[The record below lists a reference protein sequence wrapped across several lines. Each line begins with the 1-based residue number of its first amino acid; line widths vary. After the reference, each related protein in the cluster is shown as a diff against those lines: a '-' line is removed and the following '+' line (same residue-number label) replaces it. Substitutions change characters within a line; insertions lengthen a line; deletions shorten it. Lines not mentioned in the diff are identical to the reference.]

1 VFLSHEL
8 SIMDFLFSRCQS
20 SATDDQLKEA
30 TALASTGTI
39 GDVDKLLSWLNA
51 SAASPSGTTLC
62 AACCEAIE
70 QIAQRGDWEG
80 EAGRP
85 LARAPQVLNR
95 LARCNG
101 DSGVRARAAQAVQ
114 AVEQAIA
121 YLPAWPLHASPSS
134 SLCAR
139 GPLQP
144 LPQSTSQQPA
154 LPPVVPH
161 PSSLTE
167 APKPPTWADALSAAG
182 QDGGEVAAAKR
193 SRGPSASELGVKL
206 ENISLYQALVAL
218 RARLAEGKPAY
229 QVASNQVLAMIANK
243 RPTSRLQLLEING
256 IGKAKAD
263 SYGDS
268 ILRCVAEHA
277 RPKSESV
284 AGSVDAPTAADDA
297 AAAKAEGSSPLLAS
311 DEPSAA
317 PQMSNEQQRAAEAVR
332 QGDSIFLT
340 GGAGTGK
347 SYTLKSII
355 DLLRMMYGR
364 EAVFVTASTG
374 IAACALGGTT
384 VHSFAGI
391 GLGRDSAKELAD
403 KVASK
408 QAVCKRWLS
417 CRALVIDEISML
429 DGTLFEKLDF
439 VARTVRG
446 ARCMPTT
453 HDPSDEPFGGI
464 QLVLCG
470 DFFQLPPVGM
480 ERDPTVRFLFETDAW
495 REAQLLPIVLT
506 KTFRQKEA
514 GFIALL
520 DEMRRARLSPFS
532 IAQLQ
537 HHVSHPPEQFV
548 RGARGG
554 APPLTSTAQAPQPIA
569 TAAAPPA
576 DAGGEPSPAMVA
588 FPVPAGAGAPPVGL
602 FLSTRL
608 YPNNESSDSENQM
621 RLDALAHGEGAAL
634 RIWMSYDEG
643 APNLIKDCI
652 AQPRLSLRLGA
663 QVMLLKNLDQQ
674 AKLVNGS
681 RGVVTGFEAPAVDER
696 LKRVTMHPKDMP
708 PLVPRVAFQVDPL
721 AGAAGWLTRVVY
733 PEEWTVEEGGRT
745 VASRTQV
752 PLKLAWSISIHK
764 SQGMT
769 IPSLEVELS
778 SCFEA
783 GQAYVA
789 LSRAV
794 SLQQTRIVSF
804 APGKVVAHRKVVDFY
819 AALEAEA
826 SDDPRWSGA
835 AGSAPDAH
843 DGAHAA
849 GGGGG
854 SGGWAAGAGAA
865 AQPPAPQPQTPSLS
879 EEQKARIHANKLA
892 ALAKRQQSAAASASA
907 SLAVTP
913 PPHAGTPWHLQA
925 TVPSSFPTVPSG
937 YGYGCFPGGVPQQG
951 WHCPGGVP
959 QQGWR

>member
-1 VFLSHEL
+1 
-8 SIMDFLFSRCQS
+8 MDFLFSRGPS
-20 SATDDQLKEA
+20 SVTDDQLQEV

-39 GDVDKLLSWLNA
+39 GDVDKLLSWLSA
-51 SAASPSGTTLC
+51 SAASLSGTALC

-101 DSGVRARAAQAVQ
+101 DSTVRARAAQAVQ
-114 AVEQAIA
+114 AVDQAIA
-121 YLPAWPLHASPSS
+121 YLPAWRLLASPSS

-144 LPQSTSQQPA
+144 LPQSSSQSPA

-167 APKPPTWADALSAAG
+167 APKPPTWADALSLAG

-193 SRGPSASELGVKL
+193 SRGPSASELGVKP
-206 ENISLYQALVAL
+206 EDSSLYQALVAL
-218 RARLAEGKPAY
+218 RARLAEGKPAF
-229 QVASNQVLAMIANK
+229 QVASNQVLATIANK
-243 RPTSRLQLLEING
+243 RPTSRLQLLEVNG

-277 RPKSESV
+277 RPKGESV
-284 AGSVDAPTAADDA
+284 VKSVDAPTAADGA
-297 AAAKAEGSSPLLAS
+297 AAAMAEGSSPLLAS

-332 QGDSIFLT
+332 QGESIFLT

-417 CRALVIDEISML
+417 CRALIIDEISML

-537 HHVSHPPEQFV
+537 HHVRHPPEQFV

-569 TAAAPPA
+569 AAAALAAAALAAAAPTA
-576 DAGGEPSPAMVA
+576 DAGCEPSPAMAA
-588 FPVPAGAGAPPVGL
+588 FPMPAGAGAPPVGL

-608 YPNNESSDSENQM
+608 YPNNESSDNENQM

-681 RGVVTGFEAPAVDER
+681 RGVVTGFEAPALDER

-752 PLKLAWSISIHK
+752 PLKLAPISIRSHLNLNL
-764 SQGMT
+764 
-769 IPSLEVELS
+769 SLSLNLNLNLARRYLS
-778 SCFEA
+778 S
-783 GQAYVA
+783 
-789 LSRAV
+789 SRGP
-794 SLQQTRIVSF
+794 SRSTR
-804 APGKVVAHRKVVDFY
+804 
-819 AALEAEA
+819 
-826 SDDPRWSGA
+826 
-835 AGSAPDAH
+835 
-843 DGAHAA
+843 
-849 GGGGG
+849 
-854 SGGWAAGAGAA
+854 
-865 AQPPAPQPQTPSLS
+865 
-879 EEQKARIHANKLA
+879 ARA
-892 ALAKRQQSAAASASA
+892 
-907 SLAVTP
+907 
-913 PPHAGTPWHLQA
+913 
-925 TVPSSFPTVPSG
+925 
-937 YGYGCFPGGVPQQG
+937 
-951 WHCPGGVP
+951 
-959 QQGWR
+959 